1 MSDNEFDQIFSENLK
16 NARSIIDPEEGD
28 WHDLTST
35 MDFITFYVGLCRLE
49 WNCFT

>member
-28 WHDLTST
+28 CLLDL
-35 MDFITFYVGLCRLE
+35 DFSE
-49 WNCFT
+49 WVNVALWNG